1 VPFPPALDPDPVY
14 GMAVLSAKPEAL
26 RVALFL
32 LSERG
37 QAIVKDAGLI
47 PVLSPPH

>member
-1 VPFPPALDPDPVY
+1 
-14 GMAVLSAKPEAL
+14 MAVLSAKPEAL